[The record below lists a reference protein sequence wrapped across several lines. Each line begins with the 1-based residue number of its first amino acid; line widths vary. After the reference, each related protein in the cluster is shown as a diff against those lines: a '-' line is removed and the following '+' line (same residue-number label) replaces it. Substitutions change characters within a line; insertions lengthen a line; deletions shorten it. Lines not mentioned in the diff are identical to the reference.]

1 MCVCEIVKLEVTK
14 DHQKKK
20 RDRKFLFWMGNPYWL
35 DESTAAFIIYMVLCT
50 AAGPYLCDSGWL
62 LEVFVSKGE

>member
-1 MCVCEIVKLEVTK
+1 
-14 DHQKKK
+14 
-20 RDRKFLFWMGNPYWL
+20 MGNPYWL

-62 LEVFVSKGE
+62 LEGFVSKGE